1 MRERG
6 RKLDYTLFGRMSIK
20 TTKLKGIIGR
30 NHFIISNAA
39 FLAEH
44 KRDTFSRLEFS
55 PSLDEVD
62 VLLLDLADTST
73 PEENGFVL
81 YHDDPD
87 NISR

>member
-1 MRERG
+1 M
-6 RKLDYTLFGRMSIK
+6 
-20 TTKLKGIIGR
+20 KLKRIISQ

-62 VLLLDLADTST
+62 VLLLDLADTS
-73 PEENGFVL
+73 EENGFVL

>member
-1 MRERG
+1 M
-6 RKLDYTLFGRMSIK
+6 LPSSL
-20 TTKLKGIIGR
+20 
-30 NHFIISNAA
+30 HV
-39 FLAEH
+39 EH
-44 KRDTFSRLEFS
+44 RRDTFSRLEFS